1 MLYQV
6 GVATKIYEE
15 INHYQYIATEKKYKT
30 KETGV
35 LSITTIKFMWFYH
48 QLGQVSIVFRVMWN
62 SLHLWLLTW

>member
-48 QLGQVSIVFRVMWN
+48 
-62 SLHLWLLTW
+62 